1 MRNLRIT
8 KSKADRKLAQQIRKC
23 IRKDKFHKLQALT
36 ADIHPDSI
44 LNSKGQN
51 GIHLS
56 SKYGNPDCLSF
67 FIRKGTDKKLK
78 DKKGN
83 IGLHFSAKFCMKHPY
98 PALVRDLVTKPFMD
112 DLNLMN
118 FANKKGTTPKVL
130 IDALN
135 QIMSDNDQ
143 DLSSDSSSQDS
154 ADMDSW
160 EDKMKNAYDEDIS
173 EARGSFH
180 VAEEDYKNCFNE
192 TYDEWADRIYTE
204 FVKKRRP
211 SKVPRIDAKSKDD
224 EGSAEPEKKMKLKL
238 KQSTSSSSSVSTK
251 ALCLKQML
259 ESSET
264 ITIKKIPF
272 TLQSQP
278 ESIISVLMMGDVNQQ
293 ENDSKKMLREALRIW
308 HPDKFFQKFNSRIK
322 AEEKDDI
329 RKLVNFISTVLLHY

>member
-118 FANKKGTTPKVL
+118 IANKKGTTPKVL

-135 QIMSDNDQ
+135 QIMSNNDQ

-272 TLQSQP
+272 TLQSEP
-278 ESIISVLMMGDVNQQ
+278 ESIISVLMMGG
-293 ENDSKKMLREALRIW
+293 NDSKKMLREALRIW

>member
-1 MRNLRIT
+1 MRNLRIK
-8 KSKADRKLAQQIRKC
+8 KSKADHKLAHEICKC

-56 SKYGNPDCLSF
+56 SKYGNPDCLNF
-67 FIRKGTDKKLK
+67 FIRKGTDKRLT

-83 IGLHFSAKFCMKHPY
+83 IGLHYSAKFCMKHPY

-112 DLNLMN
+112 DLNLMKI
-118 FANKKGTTPKVL
+118 ANKKGTTPKVL
-130 IDALN
+130 MDALN
-135 QIMSDNDQ
+135 QIMCRDK
-143 DLSSDSSSQDS
+143 DLSSNDSSSTEDNLELL
-154 ADMDSW
+154 DSW
-160 EDKMKNAYDEDIS
+160 EEKMKNAYDEDMS
-173 EARGSFH
+173 EERGSLH

-192 TYDEWADRIYTE
+192 TYDEWADRIYNE

-211 SKVPRIDAKSKDD
+211 SKMTHTDVKSKKDD
-224 EGSAEPEKKMKLKL
+224 DDDGEAPEKKLKL

-272 TLQSQP
+272 TLQSEP
-278 ESIISVLMMGDVNQQ
+278 ESIISVLMMGG
-293 ENDSKKMLREALRIW
+293 NDSKKMLREALRIW

>member
-1 MRNLRIT
+1 M
-8 KSKADRKLAQQIRKC
+8 KKQ
-23 IRKDKFHKLQALT
+23 
-36 ADIHPDSI
+36 
-44 LNSKGQN
+44 
-51 GIHLS
+51 
-56 SKYGNPDCLSF
+56 
-67 FIRKGTDKKLK
+67 KLK
-78 DKKGN
+78 N
-83 IGLHFSAKFCMKHPY
+83 I
-98 PALVRDLVTKPFMD
+98 
-112 DLNLMN
+112 
-118 FANKKGTTPKVL
+118 ANKEGTTPKVL

-160 EDKMKNAYDEDIS
+160 EDKMKNACDEDIS

-278 ESIISVLMMGDVNQQ
+278 ESIISVLMMGNVNQQ